1 MNRSTIRS
9 TLRRRLNDVP
19 GDQWSDSLLNDY
31 IDLAYALL
39 LKQVRKVD
47 PEALVFWE
55 TRATVA
61 GTSWYEKPAG
71 TRGIIE
77 VGLKSSSADT
87 DWSALPRRPYY
98 IARDNTSVDT
108 VVYCHR
114 GQYIGIFPA
123 PVLSIV
129 GGIQFLHAPTD
140 TLASDSDVP
149 KLESTTHLGIVCWAA
164 LIARGESPEA
174 DNKDAQELGRILSD
188 IPQDYGSNDF
198 SHPMQLDLDVS
209 DTRGRGATLLSSS
222 PGIDNRR

>member
-55 TRATVA
+55 TRATVV

-71 TRGIIE
+71 TRGVIE
-77 VGLKSSSADT
+77 IGLKAHSTDT
-87 DWSALPRRPYY
+87 NWEPLPRRPYY
-98 IARDNTSVDT
+98 IARDNTNVEE

-123 PVLSIV
+123 PTVVIAD
-129 GGIQFLHAPTD
+129 GIQFLHAPTD
-140 TLASDSDVP
+140 TLAIDSDVP

-174 DNKDAQELGRILSD
+174 DNKDAGELARILAD
-188 IPQDYGSNDF
+188 IPLDYGMNDM
-198 SHPMQLDLDVS
+198 SQPMQLNADVS
-209 DTRGRGATLLSSS
+209 DARGRGATTLANT
-222 PGIDNRR
+222 PGIDLR